1 MSTLL
6 NKQFDGEPLS
16 GDADSSQSTSLID
29 SFLAEVRVGRVA
41 RTNLWEIR
49 LNPPV
54 AGETGGDLRRL
65 TLRAESVT
73 WPGINLA
80 TAQDVNI
87 YGPVRDVVEGVTYA
101 DEIAITF
108 LETENHM
115 VRRFFQKWV
124 EMAYD
129 PVSWNL
135 EYYQDYASGSLEIYQ
150 LNSNHVAT
158 YGVKLWECYP
168 KNYGPVS
175 YSMESRNE
183 VVKLS
188 VNFNFRFWTDINKYG
203 SSNPVE
209 SSAAE
214 KAVGRPGGTA
224 VF

>member
-1 MSTLL
+1 M
-6 NKQFDGEPLS
+6 
-16 GDADSSQSTSLID
+16 
-29 SFLAEVRVGRVA
+29 
-41 RTNLWEIR
+41 
-49 LNPPV
+49 
-54 AGETGGDLRRL
+54 RRL

-135 EYYQDYASGSLEIYQ
+135 
-150 LNSNHVAT
+150 
-158 YGVKLWECYP
+158 
-168 KNYGPVS
+168 
-175 YSMESRNE
+175 
-183 VVKLS
+183 
-188 VNFNFRFWTDINKYG
+188 
-203 SSNPVE
+203 
-209 SSAAE
+209 
-214 KAVGRPGGTA
+214 
-224 VF
+224 